1 MKTLK
6 HLYNIIYDDL
16 KDAEMHVNYAEDMV
30 KEGHKQLAD
39 SVIVNAKNRL
49 THAMKIH
56 EEFVAIVKT
65 MKEGHDTKDKVGE
78 CLWDS
83 THEHFVEWYNK
94 IDSCITKWK

>member
-16 KDAEMHVNYAEDMV
+16 KDAEMHVDYAEDIV

-49 THAMKIH
+49 AHAMKVH
-56 EEFVAIVKT
+56 EEFVAVVKT
-65 MKEGHDTKDKVGE
+65 MKEG
-78 CLWDS
+78 
-83 THEHFVEWYNK
+83 
-94 IDSCITKWK
+94 